1 MAWASPLIPLK
12 TMADD
17 ILDLEQLDNEIESTS
32 KVEKR
37 IKDLSEKVR
46 LTAEERDAEKRKAEE
61 ESAKTSGL
69 QKEVEFLNS
78 FGDQLSKHPEAS
90 PFRDKIK
97 EKVLKGYSIEDATI
111 STLAS
116 EGKLTQ
122 AEVQV
127 DNVAGGSATVN
138 QPITG
143 EQKKV
148 SEMSRDEKRA
158 KLIEAEQ
165 RGDISL
171 R

>member
-1 MAWASPLIPLK
+1 M
-12 TMADD
+12 TDQNE
-17 ILDLEQLDNEIESTS
+17 LDLEQLDKEIEGENR
-32 KVEKR
+32 VEKR

-46 LTAEERDAEKRKAEE
+46 LAAEERDVGKRKLEE
-61 ESAKTSGL
+61 ESTRASGL

-78 FGDQLSKHPEAS
+78 FGDQLSKHPDAS

-116 EGKLTQ
+116 EGKLSPK
-122 AEVQV
+122 EVQM
-127 DNVAGGSATVN
+127 DNVAGGSAAVN

-143 EQKKV
+143 VQKTV

-158 KLIEAEQ
+158 KLLEAEQ
-165 RGDISL
+165 RGDLSL
-171 R
+171 S

>member
-1 MAWASPLIPLK
+1 MPLSNMPEE
-12 TMADD
+12 T
-17 ILDLEQLDNEIESTS
+17 LDLEQLDNEIESTN

-46 LTAEERDAEKRKAEE
+46 LAAEERDAVKAQVVEE
-61 ESAKTSGL
+61 ANKSSNL

-97 EKVLKGYSIEDATI
+97 EKVLKGYSVEDATI

-122 AEVQV
+122 KEVQI
-127 DNVAGGSATVN
+127 DNVAGGSAAVN

-143 EQKKV
+143 GQKTV
-148 SEMSRDEKRA
+148 LQMTRDEKRNA
-158 KLIEAEQ
+158 LLEAER

-171 R
+171 S

>member
-1 MAWASPLIPLK
+1 M
-12 TMADD
+12 TDQNE
-17 ILDLEQLDNEIESTS
+17 LDLEQLDKEIEGENR
-32 KVEKR
+32 VEKR

-46 LTAEERDAEKRKAEE
+46 LAAEERDVGKRKLEE
-61 ESAKTSGL
+61 ESTRASGL

-78 FGDQLSKHPEAS
+78 FGDQLSKHPDAS

-116 EGKLTQ
+116 EGKLSPK
-122 AEVQV
+122 EVQM
-127 DNVAGGSATVN
+127 DNVAGGSAAVN

-143 EQKKV
+143 VQKTV

-158 KLIEAEQ
+158 KLLEAEQ
-165 RGDISL
+165 RGEISL
-171 R
+171 N

>member
-1 MAWASPLIPLK
+1 M
-12 TMADD
+12 TDE
-17 ILDLEQLDNEIESTS
+17 ILDLELLDGEIEKEN

-46 LTAEERDAEKRKAEE
+46 LTAEERDAEKRKLEE
-61 ESAKTSGL
+61 ESTKASGL

-90 PFRDKIK
+90 PYRDKIK
-97 EKVLKGYSIEDATI
+97 EKVLKGYSVEDATI

-116 EGKLTQ
+116 EGKLNPR
-122 AEVQV
+122 EVQV

-143 EQKKV
+143 GQKKP
-148 SEMSRDEKRA
+148 SEMTRDEKRVA
-158 KLIEAEQ
+158 LLEAEK
-165 RGDISL
+165 RGDLSMS
-171 R
+171 

>member
-1 MAWASPLIPLK
+1 M
-12 TMADD
+12 TDQNE
-17 ILDLEQLDNEIESTS
+17 LDLEQLDKEIEGENR
-32 KVEKR
+32 VEKR

-46 LTAEERDAEKRKAEE
+46 LAAEERDAGKRKLEE
-61 ESAKTSGL
+61 ESTRASGL

-78 FGDQLSKHPEAS
+78 FGDQLSKHPDAS

-116 EGKLTQ
+116 EGKLSPK
-122 AEVQV
+122 EVQM
-127 DNVAGGSATVN
+127 DNVAGGSAAVN

-143 EQKKV
+143 VQKTV

-158 KLIEAEQ
+158 KLLEAEQ
-165 RGDISL
+165 RGDLSL
-171 R
+171 S

>member
-1 MAWASPLIPLK
+1 M
-12 TMADD
+12 TDQNE
-17 ILDLEQLDNEIESTS
+17 LDLEQLDKEIEGENR
-32 KVEKR
+32 VEKR

-46 LTAEERDAEKRKAEE
+46 LAAEERDAGKRKLEE
-61 ESAKTSGL
+61 ESTRASGL

-78 FGDQLSKHPEAS
+78 FGDQLSKHPDAS

-116 EGKLTQ
+116 EGKLSPK
-122 AEVQV
+122 EVQI
-127 DNVAGGSATVN
+127 DNVAGGSAAVN

-143 EQKKV
+143 SQKTV

-158 KLIEAEQ
+158 KLLEAEQ
-165 RGDISL
+165 RGDLSL
-171 R
+171 S

>member
-1 MAWASPLIPLK
+1 
-12 TMADD
+12 MADD
-17 ILDLEQLDNEIESTS
+17 ETLDLEQLDKEIEGENR
-32 KVEKR
+32 VEKR

-46 LTAEERDAEKRKAEE
+46 LTAEERDAIKKRVDEE
-61 ESAKTSGL
+61 ANRASGL

-78 FGDQLSKHPEAS
+78 FGDQLTKYPDAAS
-90 PFRDKIK
+90 YRDQIK
-97 EKVLKGYSIEDATI
+97 EKVLKGYSMEDATV

-116 EGKLTQ
+116 EGKLKPKEQ
-122 AEVQV
+122 EVSV

-143 EQKKV
+143 GQKKV

-158 KLIEAEQ
+158 ELLKAEQ

-171 R
+171 S

>member
-1 MAWASPLIPLK
+1 M
-12 TMADD
+12 TDQNE
-17 ILDLEQLDNEIESTS
+17 LDLEQLDKEIEGENR
-32 KVEKR
+32 VEKR

-46 LTAEERDAEKRKAEE
+46 LAAEERDAGKRKLEE
-61 ESAKTSGL
+61 ESTRASGL

-78 FGDQLSKHPEAS
+78 FGDQLSKHPDAS

-116 EGKLTQ
+116 EGKLSPK
-122 AEVQV
+122 EVQI
-127 DNVAGGSATVN
+127 DNVAGGSAAVN

-143 EQKKV
+143 VQKTV

-158 KLIEAEQ
+158 KLLEAEQ
-165 RGDISL
+165 RGDLSL
-171 R
+171 S

>member
-1 MAWASPLIPLK
+1 MP
-12 TMADD
+12 DD
-17 ILDLEQLDNEIESTS
+17 LDLEQLDNEIESTN

-46 LTAEERDAEKRKAEE
+46 LTSEERDASKLKVEE
-61 ESAKTSGL
+61 ETTKAANL

-97 EKVLKGYSIEDATI
+97 EKVLKGYSVEDATI

-116 EGKLTQ
+116 EGKLTASQ
-122 AEVQV
+122 KEVQI
-127 DNVAGGSATVN
+127 DNVAGGSAAVN

-143 EQKKV
+143 GTKKLH
-148 SEMSRDEKRA
+148 EMTRDEKRA
-158 KLIEAEQ
+158 KLLEAEQ
-165 RGDISL
+165 RGDIFLS
-171 R
+171 

>member
-1 MAWASPLIPLK
+1 M
-12 TMADD
+12 TDQNE
-17 ILDLEQLDNEIESTS
+17 LDLEQLDKEIEGES

-46 LTAEERDAEKRKAEE
+46 LTAEERDAGKRKLEE
-61 ESAKTSGL
+61 EATRASSL

-116 EGKLTQ
+116 EGKLTPK
-122 AEVQV
+122 EVQV
-127 DNVAGGSATVN
+127 DNVAGGSAAVN

-143 EQKKV
+143 AQKTI
-148 SEMSRDEKRA
+148 SEMTREEKRA
-158 KLIEAEQ
+158 KLVEAEQ
-165 RGDISL
+165 RGDLSIS
-171 R
+171 

>member
-1 MAWASPLIPLK
+1 M
-12 TMADD
+12 TDET
-17 ILDLEQLDNEIESTS
+17 LDLEQLDNEIEKEN

-46 LTAEERDAEKRKAEE
+46 LAAEERDAERLKVQE
-61 ESAKTSGL
+61 ESAKSGNL

-78 FGDQLSKHPEAS
+78 FGDQLSKYPEAS
-90 PFRDKIK
+90 PYRDKIK
-97 EKVLKGYSIEDATI
+97 EKVLRGYSVEDATV

-116 EGKLTQ
+116 EGKLSASQ
-122 AEVQV
+122 KEIQI
-127 DNVAGGSATVN
+127 DNVAGGSAAVN

-143 EQKKV
+143 GQKKF

-158 KLIEAEQ
+158 KLLEAEQ

-171 R
+171 S

>member
-1 MAWASPLIPLK
+1 M
-12 TMADD
+12 TDQNE
-17 ILDLEQLDNEIESTS
+17 LDLEQLDKEIEGES

-46 LTAEERDAEKRKAEE
+46 LAAEERDAGKRKLEE
-61 ESAKTSGL
+61 ESTRASGL

-78 FGDQLSKHPEAS
+78 FGDQLSKHPDAS

-116 EGKLTQ
+116 EGKLSPK
-122 AEVQV
+122 EVQM
-127 DNVAGGSATVN
+127 DNVAGGSAAVN

-143 EQKKV
+143 VQKTV

-158 KLIEAEQ
+158 KLLEAEQ
-165 RGDISL
+165 RGDLSL
-171 R
+171 S